1 MEVTMLS
8 KLFGFVSSRKKQA
21 VKAGAMLGGESVIT
35 EFSASKKGFQTH
47 DGFIEQEALPL
58 KQKYMRNV
66 LGKNR
71 DISLLMYAWQDLS
84 SIFDKK
90 KTGSTYGYYKQ
101 FIKKD
106 EFKDKKSAVI
116 ASVGLAKR
124 IDVISKTESN
134 FILCHAVPSKSHPT
148 VNVEV
153 WTVTNKKVIAL
164 RSYKGLPKHRNAF
177 LTEFYDALDNYKLAM
192 STVNHNA
199 YIYSDSVLGLEDVDA
214 WPSLLRERL
223 FQLPESD
230 LLKSAVELPLL
241 DTKNANTKASIGV
254 VVLTMLSVFVGP
266 AFVLAA
272 DKLYS
277 NRFEAERQKYIT
289 LSEQVDGLD
298 NQGRNSSQVAIWE
311 ARDTHLRQQAAK
323 KLDTDNLELL
333 IRAVG
338 SAASQY
344 PSRIVVKTI
353 DYSRETKSR
362 NNLPDYHFSLEL
374 LIMKSSLMG
383 EGESIDVVYRALGS
397 ALADVT
403 DEFIT
408 PGNPREYTS
417 KGREYYRVE
426 FVGRFSDRR
435 MSDEVSNG

>member
-1 MEVTMLS
+1 MLS
-8 KLFGFVSSRKKQA
+8 KLFKLVTPKKKQA

-35 EFSASKKGFQTH
+35 EFSKSKKGFQTH
-47 DGFIEQEALPL
+47 EGFIEQGALPL
-58 KQKYMRNV
+58 KQKYMYPFM
-66 LGKNR
+66 GANR
-71 DISLLMYAWQDLS
+71 DISLFIYAWQDLT
-84 SIFDKK
+84 SILDRK

-106 EFKDKKSAVI
+106 EFKDKKSALI
-116 ASVGLAKR
+116 ASVGLSKR
-124 IDVISKTESN
+124 VDAISKNESN

-153 WTVTNKKVIAL
+153 WTVTNKKVVAI

-177 LTEFYDALDNYKLAM
+177 LSEFYDALDNYKLGM

-199 YIYSDSVLGLEDVDA
+199 YIYSDSVLGLDDIDT
-214 WPSLLRERL
+214 WPSLLRDRL
-223 FQLPESD
+223 FQLPESE

-241 DTKNANTKASIGV
+241 DTTRKNTKASVGV
-254 VVLTMLSVFVGP
+254 VVLTAISILAGP
-266 AFVLAA
+266 AFVFVA

-277 NRFEAERQKYIT
+277 NRFQSERQKYIA

-323 KLDTDNLELL
+323 KLDTDNLEILV
-333 IRAVG
+333 RAVG

-344 PSRIVVKTI
+344 PSRIVVKTV

-362 NNLPDYHFSLEL
+362 NNLPPYHFSLEL
-374 LIMKSSLMG
+374 LIMKSSLME

-408 PGNPREYTS
+408 PGNPREYIS
-417 KGREYYRVE
+417 KGRYYYRVE
-426 FVGRFSDRR
+426 FVGRFSERR
-435 MSDEVSNG
+435 MRDEVSNG

>member
-1 MEVTMLS
+1 MLS
-8 KLFGFVSSRKKQA
+8 NLIKSLFSKKKQA

-35 EFSASKKGFQTH
+35 EFAKTKKGFQSH
-47 DGFIEQEALPL
+47 EGYIEQGALPL
-58 KQKYMRNV
+58 KQKYMHNI
-66 LGKNR
+66 LGANR
-71 DISLLMYAWQDLS
+71 DISLFVYVWQEITS
-84 SIFDKK
+84 VFDRK

-124 IDVISKTESN
+124 VDALAKTESN
-134 FILCHAVPSKSHPT
+134 FILCHAVPSKLHST

-153 WTVTNKKVIAL
+153 WMVTNKKVEAI
-164 RSYKGLPKHRNAF
+164 RSYKGLPMHRNAF
-177 LTEFYDALDNYKLAM
+177 LTEFYDALDNYKLGM
-192 STVNHNA
+192 SAVNHTT
-199 YIYSDSVLGLEDVDA
+199 YIYSDSILGLDDVDS
-214 WPSLLRERL
+214 WPCLLRERL
-223 FQLPESD
+223 FQLPESE
-230 LLKSAVELPLL
+230 LLRSAVELPLL
-241 DTKNANTKASIGV
+241 DETQKDTKISIGV
-254 VVLTMLSVFVGP
+254 ALLTALSISAGP

-277 NRFEAERQKYIT
+277 ARFESERQKYIA

-311 ARDTHLRQQAAK
+311 ARDTHLRQQSAK

-333 IRAVG
+333 VRAVG

-408 PGNPREYTS
+408 PGNPREYVS
-417 KGREYYRVE
+417 KGRQYYRVE
-426 FVGRFSDRR
+426 FVGRFSERR